1 MRTRR
6 FVVLALALLPVP
18 MAFGASACSAESPA
32 GRVQLLELYTSQGCN
47 SCPPAERWFA
57 QIPPGDTLIPLA
69 FHVDYWDK
77 LGWKDLYSDHRNTER
92 QQRYAMHAGDPVIYT
107 PQVFLDGRVLREWQR
122 GVPKSSAGTP
132 ALPRLTLSARREGAR
147 VEARLETLGKLPADA
162 LATFALVEGGLTV
175 DIKAGE
181 NKGVTLRH
189 DHVVRAYA
197 EQKAG
202 AMTEATLA
210 VPAGLAPTRSALVAW
225 IQDAGTGA
233 PVQAVRLPLDRC
245 GPG

>member
-18 MAFGASACSAESPA
+18 MAFGASACSADSPA
-32 GRVQLLELYTSQGCN
+32 ARVNLLELYTSQGCN

-132 ALPRLTLSARREGAR
+132 RPAQAHAQRASRRRPARGAARDAGQAARRTRAR
-147 VEARLETLGKLPADA
+147 RSRSWKAGSRSTS
-162 LATFALVEGGLTV
+162 
-175 DIKAGE
+175 KAGE
-181 NKGVTLRH
+181 NK
-189 DHVVRAYA
+189 A
-197 EQKAG
+197 
-202 AMTEATLA
+202 
-210 VPAGLAPTRSALVAW
+210 
-225 IQDAGTGA
+225 
-233 PVQAVRLPLDRC
+233 
-245 GPG
+245 